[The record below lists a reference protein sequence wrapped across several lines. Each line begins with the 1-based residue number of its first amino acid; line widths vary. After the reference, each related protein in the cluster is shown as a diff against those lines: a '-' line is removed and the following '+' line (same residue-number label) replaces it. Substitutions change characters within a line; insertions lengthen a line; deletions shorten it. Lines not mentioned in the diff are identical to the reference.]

1 MRFSSRIAWGAE
13 VNPLTKLLRRKQA
26 EGAEILDL
34 TITNPTRAGF
44 NYPAAQI
51 LDSLTSPR
59 SLSYDPHPAGL
70 LSAREAIAEY
80 YAEKDLDVSPE
91 RLILTA
97 STSEAYSYLFK
108 LLTEPDDAVLV
119 PRPSYPL
126 FEHLAGMEHV
136 RIEPYPLA
144 YEGTWGIDW
153 AGLEAVDISR
163 TRALILVNPNNPTG
177 SFLKRDELPKLVA
190 FCRERELA
198 LIMDEVF
205 ADYSLRDDTRRA
217 GSLTD
222 VDEILTFCLS
232 GLSKVAGLPQMKLG
246 WIAVNGPR
254 GLREQALEGL
264 EWIADTYLSVA
275 APVQCG
281 TKALLTAGAVVRAE
295 IQRRTRAN
303 LTFLQAATA
312 SSALRVLDVEG
323 SWSAILEVPRV
334 RTEEEWALELLE
346 TKGVLAQPGFFYD
359 FNREAFLVVS
369 LLTTPHV
376 FEEGVRRILA
386 SL

>member
-1 MRFSSRIAWGAE
+1 MKFSSRIAWGAE
-13 VNPLTKLLRRKQA
+13 VNPLTKLLRTKRA
-26 EGAEILDL
+26 EGAEIVDL

-44 NYPAAQI
+44 DYPATQI
-51 LDSLTSPR
+51 LSSLSDPR

-70 LSAREAIAEY
+70 LSAREAVAEY
-80 YAEKDLDVSPE
+80 YAERNLDVSPE

-108 LLTEPDDAVLV
+108 LLTKPGDAVLV
-119 PRPSYPL
+119 PSPSYPL
-126 FEHLAGMEHV
+126 FEHLAGMERV
-136 RIEPYPLA
+136 LVTPYPLV
-144 YEGTWGIDW
+144 YEGTWGINW
-153 AGLEAVDISR
+153 EGLEGVDVSR
-163 TRALILVNPNNPTG
+163 ARALILVNPNNPTG

-190 FCRERELA
+190 FCRERGLA
-198 LIMDEVF
+198 LIVDEVF
-205 ADYSLRDDTRRA
+205 ADYSLREDTRRA

-246 WIAVNGPR
+246 WIAANGPR
-254 GLREQALEGL
+254 NLREQALEGL

-281 TKALLTAGAVVRAE
+281 AKALLAAGAVVRAE

-303 LTFLQAATA
+303 LMFLQAATT

-323 SWSAILEVPRV
+323 GWSAILEVPRV
-334 RTEEEWALELLE
+334 RTEEEWTLRLLE
-346 TKGVLAQPGFFYD
+346 ANNVLAQPGFFYD
-359 FNREAFLVVS
+359 FDREAFLVVS
-369 LLTTPHV
+369 LLAAPEI
-376 FEEGVRRILA
+376 FAEGVKRIRACL
-386 SL
+386 